1 LQEAKVKSAN
11 APNKITFF
19 MSFTFNLVKYN
30 SFFENCLWNNSN

>member
-1 LQEAKVKSAN
+1 LHEAKVKSAN

>member
-19 MSFTFNLVKYN
+19 MILHII
-30 SFFENCLWNNSN
+30 